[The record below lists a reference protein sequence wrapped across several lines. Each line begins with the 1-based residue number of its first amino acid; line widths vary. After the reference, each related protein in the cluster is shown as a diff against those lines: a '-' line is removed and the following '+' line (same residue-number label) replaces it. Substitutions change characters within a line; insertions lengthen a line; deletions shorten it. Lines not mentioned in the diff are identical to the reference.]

1 MHPYVK
7 GLLVLLLFLTRRP
20 VFSWG
25 MCAQKMGAYLWPVV
39 RKPFMAPIF
48 PRPFSMKGLSIPSPP
63 PVSERGFRGVNPN
76 QQGTLSA
83 SPLSGLG
90 GPAA

>member
-1 MHPYVK
+1 
-7 GLLVLLLFLTRRP
+7 
-20 VFSWG
+20 
-25 MCAQKMGAYLWPVV
+25 
-39 RKPFMAPIF
+39 MAPIF